1 MINLNTA
8 AGLNPA
14 LLNPL
19 DTGSAAAPPAGV
31 KQLDAAQ
38 LIAKGVVGDK
48 LLSMGLTPPS
58 IGAGSPP
65 DAAKALG
72 SLEQNVQADIYAM
85 MTLFQKLA
93 QEQRNSARAD
103 RAAAMDAQV
112 QTLMSAADAIRDA
125 AAERFKGAMVA
136 GAFQIIGGAMQVA
149 AGAGAVGAS
158 LKSVNMTTTSS
169 PLTAAQTKFQTGL
182 DGFAAN
188 ASGLGQGASG
198 IAGGIGSMA
207 QAGFDR
213 AAGAKDAERAELEAS
228 AKVFESG
235 VQQANDLMQQMMD
248 VIRDVRE
255 KLSAMEQ
262 SRVETN
268 RGIASRV

>member
-1 MINLNTA
+1 MMNVNSA

-38 LIAKGVVGDK
+38 LLSKGTVGDK
-48 LLSMGLTPPS
+48 LASMGLTPPS
-58 IGAGSPP
+58 IGSGSP
-65 DAAKALG
+65 DASKALG
-72 SLEQNVQADIYAM
+72 GLEQGVQTDIYAVM
-85 MTLFQKLA
+85 ALFQKLA
-93 QEQRNSARAD
+93 QDQRNAARAD

-112 QTLMSAADAIRDA
+112 QTLMSAADKIRDA
-125 AAERFKGAMVA
+125 AAERFAGAMAA
-136 GAFQIIGGAMQVA
+136 GAFQIAGGIMQVGM
-149 AGAGAVGAS
+149 GAGAIGATV
-158 LKSVNMTTTSS
+158 KSVNMTTTSS
-169 PLTAAQTKFQTGL
+169 PLTAAQTKFQSGL
-182 DGFAAN
+182 DSFASN

-198 IAGGIGSMA
+198 IMGGIGSMA

-213 AAGAKDAERAELEAS
+213 AASAKDAERAELEAS

-248 VIRDVRE
+248 VIRDVRD
-255 KLSAMEQ
+255 KLGAIEQ
-262 SRVETN
+262 SRIETN
-268 RGIASRV
+268 RGIARNV